1 MGFDEEVVHL
11 DVVGGGLS
19 DAFVGDF
26 RVENDSRSKEGGA
39 INIDPLLF
47 LLVSKL
53 LNIFVELLDMGS
65 LFVGAAGG

>member
-1 MGFDEEVVHL
+1 MTSGEVL
-11 DVVGGGLS
+11 IS
-19 DAFVGDF
+19 DF